1 MLGTLENVQS
11 QKMGVKK
18 YDLDLEKGVY
28 NVRNF
33 IIDKKGKH
41 WLFKCNRPLILCHNQ
56 KLKIYFIYIAF
67 AYFDK

>member
-1 MLGTLENVQS
+1 MIWIL
-11 QKMGVKK
+11 KR
-18 YDLDLEKGVY
+18 VY